1 MPLVVFLIFL
11 FVFPWVALVFLL
23 FFAMLL
29 IPMGFTSNSFLKML
43 TSPSHIIRILFN
55 SRVRRNHSV
64 GHGTINVLEEEYGDI
79 GVEGAADEAGFS
91 IKSVVPPEAVL
102 FAAKIALARMKS
114 GERKL
119 AVLEKCGVTVA
130 AVNVLTAVF
139 FLLILFISGAFSLL
153 SAAAAVFFAHV
164 AARFLSPWIQRNIT
178 TTDDIMGLE
187 VLGVEM
193 KNEKIGFAG
202 IEFLV
207 PSSVFVRTG
216 IKGEALVA
224 EVVSE

>member
-1 MPLVVFLIFL
+1 MPLLVFLIFL
-11 FVFPWVALVFLL
+11 FVFPWVTLVFLL
-23 FFAMLL
+23 FFALL
-29 IPMGFTSNSFLKML
+29 IPLGFTSNSFLKML
-43 TSPSHIIRILFN
+43 ASPSHFIRILFN

-64 GHGTINVLEEEYGDI
+64 GHGTINVLEEEYGDLD
-79 GVEGAADEAGFS
+79 VEGAADEEGFS
-91 IKSVVPPEAVL
+91 IKSVIAPETVL
-102 FAAKIALARMKS
+102 FAAKTALARMKS
-114 GERKL
+114 GERRL
-119 AVLEKCGVTVA
+119 AVLEKCGMTVA
-130 AVNVLTAVF
+130 AVNSLAAVF

-153 SAAAAVFFAHV
+153 SAAAAVFFAHI
-164 AARFLSPWIQRNIT
+164 AARFLSPWIQRSIT

>member
-1 MPLVVFLIFL
+1 MPLLVFLIFL

-23 FFAMLL
+23 LFAML

-55 SRVRRNHSV
+55 PRVRRNHAV
-64 GHGTINVLEEEYGDI
+64 EHGTINVLEEEYGDLD
-79 GVEGAADEAGFS
+79 VEGTADEEGFS
-91 IKSVVPPEAVL
+91 IKSVIPPETVL
-102 FAAKIALARMKS
+102 FAAKTALARMKS
-114 GERKL
+114 GEGKL
-119 AVLEKCGVTVA
+119 AVLEKCGMTVA
-130 AVNVLTAVF
+130 AVNSLSAVL

-153 SAAAAVFFAHV
+153 SALAAVFFAHV
-164 AARFLSPWIQRNIT
+164 ASRFLSPFIQRNMT
-178 TTDDIMGLE
+178 TPDDILGLE

-193 KNEKIGFAG
+193 RNEKIGFAG
-202 IEFLV
+202 IEFLI